1 MKNNIGIIVQARTG
15 SKRFPGKVLKKLTDR
30 YNVIEFLIKRLKLC
44 KNIKKIIIATTSLK
58 QDNKILK
65 IKSSNV
71 LFFRGSEN
79 NVLRRYINAAEKFD
93 LQHIVRITADCPFS
107 DPYLIDKITKL
118 YFRLNLNYISNVSPP
133 SFPNGFDVEIFDLEL
148 AKKSLI
154 KFKSKKNKEHVT
166 YAMRNM
172 KMSKI
177 LNVKSYNLSIKKDLN
192 QNRLTLDN
200 SYDYKIIRRVVKKI
214 TIRDSWKKIYLRYK
228 NL

>member
-1 MKNNIGIIVQARTG
+1 MAEK
-15 SKRFPGKVLKKLTDR
+15 
-30 YNVIEFLIKRLKLC
+30 
-44 KNIKKIIIATTSLK
+44 
-58 QDNKILK
+58 NKIL
-65 IKSSNV
+65 N
-71 LFFRGSEN
+71 GSEN
-79 NVLRRYINAAEKFD
+79 VLWDLSELFSSHDDPLIPQHLEKCKNVSKLFQDKYKNRVVD
-93 LQHIVRITADCPFS
+93 
-107 DPYLIDKITKL
+107 LIDSELEMAYREMINFFSKMVQISQ
-118 YFRLNLNYISNVSPP
+118 FANLLLSSKTSDNNAKQLVSRVEEAFSAVSNNTV
-133 SFPNGFDVEIFDLEL
+133 FFDLEL

-200 SYDYKIIRRVVKKI
+200 SNDYKIIRRVVKKI